1 MSEQQRTGSG
11 RLSLVLIAAVACAP
25 LIAAYALFHLWRPTA
40 FTNYGQLLPPT
51 PVAALDA
58 GRMEGKLFTLA
69 ALRGKWVFLTV
80 DSGRCADECR
90 DKLYKMRQVRM
101 TQGKDM
107 ERIERAWLIDDDVA
121 AAAELV
127 SEYQGTLVV
136 SARGSA
142 LLSKLP
148 ADASVRDHIYIVDPL
163 GNLMLRYPRGAD
175 PGRMKKDVTRLLKVS
190 RIG

>member
-11 RLSLVLIAAVACAP
+11 RLSLLLIAAIACAP
-25 LIAAYALFHLWRPTA
+25 VIAAYALFHIWRPTA

-51 PVAALDA
+51 PIAALDA
-58 GRMEGKLFTLA
+58 GRVEGKPFTLA
-69 ALRGKWVFLTV
+69 ALRGKWVLLMV
-80 DSGRCADECR
+80 DSGRCDVECR
-90 DKLYKMRQVRM
+90 GKLYKMRQVRL

-107 ERIERAWLIDDDVA
+107 ERIERTWLIDDDVPA
-121 AAAELV
+121 AGELI
-127 SEYQGTLVV
+127 SQYEGTHVV

-142 LLSKLP
+142 LLAQLP
-148 ADASVRDHIYIVDPL
+148 AEASVRDHIYIVDPL

-175 PGRMKKDVTRLLKVS
+175 PSRMKKDVSRLLKVS